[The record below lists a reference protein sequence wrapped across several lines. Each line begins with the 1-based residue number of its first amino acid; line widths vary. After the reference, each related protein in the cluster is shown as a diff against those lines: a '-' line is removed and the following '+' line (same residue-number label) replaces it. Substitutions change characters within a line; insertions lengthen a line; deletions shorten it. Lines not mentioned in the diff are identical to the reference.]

1 MPGNDFLATIK
12 FAIMGKEEAVAAGA
26 QVKAAVD
33 GVSEPTKKVTSAM
46 GEFEKAFRR
55 ALIVAPV
62 WMVAREAIKQTIA
75 FVKDGIKYYLDT
87 EKALHNVS
95 ATLMELGTAGTASI
109 ADLTDKFHTLS
120 IDTGKSEASI
130 ANAFA
135 EVNRILQNT
144 GASYAA
150 VNEATKLSIATGGD
164 AAKLA
169 STMAFLYKLQG
180 TSLKEAATDTQKFN
194 DIATL
199 LYATQ
204 AKMPGGWEAL
214 SSGLTSFNAQMSIT
228 DFGLENSI
236 RLIGALGASG
246 VTSGQT
252 LKGGLM
258 KVLTNLEEVTKM
270 LGISIPK
277 GTSSAESLRLVLNRL
292 SEIKGQ
298 ENFFY
303 ILKDIFGAT
312 GARGSSQILA
322 LTRDI
327 DALNA
332 ALSGRGATAR
342 ERALYN
348 QQIREGTNEA
358 SHQIDVFNNLKK
370 QLGEY
375 FVMGVGGGKNF
386 AEAMKNI
393 NAQAANP
400 TFAAWV
406 QGLGVVAQKASY
418 FIPIVG
424 PMIAYNEAVAGLN
437 IRLERHLDLNNQIR
451 EALKGNMTQMEVN
464 ALIAEVMTTDL
475 IKDANL
481 RKEELVHLKQA
492 ATNAENRQSTEAKI
506 TSEIAA
512 RNAETEK
519 GIALTKVQAD
529 EVDNLILKFAK
540 AKGPERANIRRQLEI
555 MQMPEA
561 EQMAQFTNI
570 SSDRRIM
577 LDMFKYLAPAV
588 QDSIKGIIA
597 AEAGLPVG
605 GKYGTGRAMEFP
617 GWGGAWGGAGAVAPG
632 KQLISITPTAT
643 STINVAVTAEATA
656 KAINAAMRSKIKE
669 VMEKDIITD
678 EDLMKAFGKALSNK
692 L

>member
-1 MPGNDFLATIK
+1 MPGQDFLATIK
-12 FAIMGKEEAVAAGA
+12 FAIMGKEEAVAAGQ

-75 FVKDGIKYYLDT
+75 FVKDGIQYYLET

-95 ATLMELGTAGTASI
+95 STLMELGTAGTASI

-164 AAKLA
+164 ASKLA
-169 STMAFLYKLQG
+169 ETMAFLYKLQG
-180 TSLKEAATDTQKFN
+180 SSLKEAATDTQKFN

-204 AKMPGGWEAL
+204 AKMPGGWAAL
-214 SSGLTSFNAQMSIT
+214 SSGLTNFNATMSIS

-236 RLIGALGASG
+236 RLIGALGAAG
-246 VTSGQT
+246 VTSGQS
-252 LKGGLM
+252 LKTGLM
-258 KVLTNLEEVTKM
+258 KVMTNLDEVSKM
-270 LGISIPK
+270 LGVSIPK
-277 GTSSAESLRLVLNRL
+277 GASSAESLRIVLNRL

-298 ENFFY
+298 ENFFM
-303 ILKDIFGAT
+303 ILKDVFGAT
-312 GARGSSQILA
+312 GSRGSAQILA

-327 DALNA
+327 DSLNA
-332 ALSGRGATAR
+332 ALSGKGATAR
-342 ERALYN
+342 ERDLYN

-358 SHQIDVFNNLKK
+358 GHQLEIFGNLKK
-370 QLGEY
+370 QLGEA
-375 FVMGVGGGKNF
+375 FVVGVAGGKNF
-386 AEAMKNI
+386 SEAMKNI
-393 NAQAANP
+393 NASATNP
-400 TFAAWV
+400 AFSAWI
-406 QGLGVVAQKASY
+406 QGFGVLAQKASY
-418 FIPIVG
+418 FIPIAG
-424 PMIAYNEAVAGLN
+424 PMIAYNEAMAGLQT
-437 IRLERHLDLNNQIR
+437 RLETHLELNNKIK
-451 EALKGNMTQMEVN
+451 EALKGQMTQMEIN
-464 ALIAEVMTTDL
+464 ALIGEVMTTDL
-475 IKDANL
+475 IKDENL
-481 RKEELVHLKQA
+481 RKAELDHLKEA
-492 ATNAENRQSTEAKI
+492 ARQTDNRQTTEAKI
-506 TSEIAA
+506 TTEMEKRSSVAA
-512 RNAETEK
+512 TEV
-519 GIALTKVQAD
+519 AMTKKQAD

-555 MQMPEA
+555 MQLPEA
-561 EQMAQFTNI
+561 EQMAQFQNI
-570 SSDRRIM
+570 SSDRRMM
-577 LDMFKYLAPAV
+577 LDMFQYLAPAV
-588 QDSIKGIIA
+588 QNSIKGIIA
-597 AEAGLPVG
+597 SEAGLEVG
-605 GKYGTGRAMEFP
+605 GKYGTGRMPEFP
-617 GWGGAWGGAGAVAPG
+617 GWGGNVGGGGLVKPG
-632 KQLISITPTAT
+632 EKLISINPTAT
-643 STINVAVTAEATA
+643 STINVSVTAEATA
-656 KAINAAMRSKIKE
+656 KAINAAMKDKIKE
-669 VMEKDIITD
+669 ILEKDVITD